1 MHASTYALGVPSE
14 YPESSGLDGR
24 ESSTMPL
31 QYHFSIIFVLSNVLH
46 HASITSNVAPS
57 FLWESLHPLRPKM
70 VVIVDHVLSV

>member
-31 QYHFSIIFVLSNVLH
+31 QYHFFYNIRSVKR
-46 HASITSNVAPS
+46 TPS
-57 FLWESLHPLRPKM
+57 RIHK
-70 VVIVDHVLSV
+70 